1 MARNGSIEKEN
12 KMAYKLLGEIV
23 DDPTDE
29 DFGGVTLVYILAN
42 GADTVRLEK
51 ADGNTVIGTMKLAA
65 GQSIRLTK
73 DATDKVTC
81 TNSSCTPIAYHW

>member
-1 MARNGSIEKEN
+1 
-12 KMAYKLLGEIV
+12 MAYKLLGEVI

-29 DFGGVTLVYILAN
+29 PFNGATLIYILAN
-42 GADTVRLEK
+42 GVDTVRLEK
-51 ADGNTVIGTMKLAA
+51 EDGTTVIGTMKLAA